1 MWNGLS
7 YILAQISTNV
17 ANVVG
22 FLGLWERSQKWQTE
36 IKEKVPHDL
45 KSEEAL
51 QD

>member
-7 YILAQISTNV
+7 YILAKIILST
-17 ANVVG
+17 NVVG

-45 KSEEAL
+45 KSEETL
-51 QD
+51 